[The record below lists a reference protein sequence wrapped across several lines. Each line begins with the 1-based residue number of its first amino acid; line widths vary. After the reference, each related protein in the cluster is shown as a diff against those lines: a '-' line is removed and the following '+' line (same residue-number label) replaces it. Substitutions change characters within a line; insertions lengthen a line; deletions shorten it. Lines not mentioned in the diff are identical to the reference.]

1 MIKNINKNSDIPKKK
16 YQFVKNVEILAKRL
30 KVTLY
35 YMDSNYVDLA
45 N

>member
-1 MIKNINKNSDIPKKK
+1 MIKNINKNSDIPKK

-35 YMDSNYVDLA
+35 YMDSNYVDPA